1 MLYARGDLARRAA
14 SVDFRQDVA
23 DAARTGSLALGCW
36 LGRRLLDDLRGD
48 ASDPAVD
55 GGFGIAATGYIGCD
69 GIGKRAGERCCSGL
83 SQGTG
88 KFAEGGDAG
97 AKVSG

>member
-1 MLYARGDLARRAA
+1 MLRARGDLARCAA

-36 LGRRLLDDLRGD
+36 LRRSFLDDLRGD

-55 GGFGIAATGYIGCD
+55 GGFRIAATGYIGCD
-69 GIGKRAGERCCSGL
+69 GIGERAGKRCCSGL
-83 SQGTG
+83 SQRTG
-88 KFAEGGDAG
+88 KLTEGGDAG